1 MDYWYHRISHCSE
14 VAYPLFDMDY
24 LTFGLSEMALQYP
37 KIVTENFS
45 KTELRLMLEYTY
57 RDRHTKKL
65 FEKDRGTFRIR
76 TVPAIWSFFSFI
88 YEFKV
93 GDKVMVP
100 AYPERDYFV
109 ICEIL
114 EKADLIKK
122 LPIKNFTDKNGNE
135 ITLEDDLLRRNYR
148 EFIDLGF
155 FVKVKKLTQPID
167 GVLRGLLSKSGSLNK
182 VGDQLEEFIQKNPI

>member
-14 VAYPLFDMDY
+14 VSYPLFDMDY

-65 FEKDRGTFRIR
+65 FEKCNGVLKAR
-76 TVPAIWSFFSFI
+76 TVPPISSFFNFI

-100 AYPERDYFV
+100 SYPENEYFV

-114 EKADLIKK
+114 EKVDLIKN
-122 LPIKNFTDKNGNE
+122 LPIKNFADTKGNE

-155 FVKVKKLTQPID
+155 FVKVKKLTKPID
-167 GVLRGLLSKSGSLNK
+167 GVLKGLLAKSGSLNK
-182 VGDQLEEFIQKNPI
+182 VGDQIEEFIQKNPI